1 MTISTAKYSRR
12 VWVNRVMMFLSLFAA
27 VTGIFALTIILT
39 TLFQRGFAGLDADV
53 FTQITP
59 PPGPEPGGGLANAIF
74 GSVFM
79 TGIGVLIAIPLGVL
93 AGTYLAEYGRDAR
106 IAVLIRLVNDVLLSA
121 PSIVVGLFIYEVMV
135 KQMGHFSAWA
145 GAMALAIIAVP
156 VIVRTTEDMLRL
168 IPDPLREAATA
179 LGAPRWHV
187 ISKVAFQAARAG
199 IITGILLAIA
209 RISGETAPLL
219 FTALGNQLWSV
230 DPNAPMASLPVTI
243 YQFAGSPYKNWQE
256 LAWAGALLITAAV
269 LLLNIVARLFRNP
282 EAKR

>member
-1 MTISTAKYSRR
+1 
-12 VWVNRVMMFLSLFAA
+12 
-27 VTGIFALTIILT
+27 
-39 TLFQRGFAGLDADV
+39 
-53 FTQITP
+53 
-59 PPGPEPGGGLANAIF
+59 
-74 GSVFM
+74 
-79 TGIGVLIAIPLGVL
+79 
-93 AGTYLAEYGRDAR
+93 
-106 IAVLIRLVNDVLLSA
+106 LLSA
-121 PSIVVGLFIYEVMV
+121 PSIVIGLFIYQVMV
-135 KQMGHFSAWA
+135 KQMGHFSGWA

-219 FTALGNQLWSV
+219 FTALGNNNWSA

-243 YQFAGSPYKNWQE
+243 FQFAGSPYENWKQ
-256 LAWAGALLITAAV
+256 LAWAGALIITSAV

>member
-1 MTISTAKYSRR
+1 MTVSTAKYDRRLWLSRI
-12 VWVNRVMMFLSLFAA
+12 MMALSLISA
-27 VTGIFALTIILT
+27 VIGILALAIILT
-39 TLFQRGFAGLDADV
+39 TLFQRGFAGINAHV
-53 FTQITP
+53 FTEVTP
-59 PPGPEPGGGLANAIF
+59 PPGAEGGLLNSIY
-74 GSVFM
+74 GSLFM
-79 TGIGVLIAIPLGVL
+79 TGLAVVVAMPLGVL

-106 IAVLIRLVNDVLLSA
+106 VAVLIRLVNDVLLSA
-121 PSIVVGLFIYEVMV
+121 PSIVIGLFIYEVMV
-135 KQMGHFSAWA
+135 KQMGHFSGWA

-219 FTALGNQLWSV
+219 FTSLGNNNWSA

-243 YQFAGSPYKNWQE
+243 FQFAGSPYENWKD
-256 LAWAGALLITAAV
+256 LAWAGALIITTAV

>member
-12 VWVNRVMMFLSLFAA
+12 LLLSRIMMTLSLISAII
-27 VTGIFALTIILT
+27 GIFALTIILT
-39 TLFQRGFAGLDADV
+39 ILFQRGFAGIDQAV
-53 FTQITP
+53 FTEVTP
-59 PPGPEPGGGLANAIF
+59 PPGAEGGGLLNSIY
-74 GSVFM
+74 GSLFM
-79 TGIGVLIAIPLGVL
+79 TGVAVLVAMPLGVL

-106 IAVLIRLVNDVLLSA
+106 VAVLIRLVNDVLLSA
-121 PSIVVGLFIYEVMV
+121 PSIVIGLFIYEVMV
-135 KQMGHFSAWA
+135 RRMGHFSAWA
-145 GAMALAIIAVP
+145 GAMSLAIIAVP

-199 IITGILLAIA
+199 IVTGILLAIA

-219 FTALGNQLWSV
+219 FTALGNNNWSA
-230 DPNAPMASLPVTI
+230 DPNAPMAALPLTI
-243 YQFAGSPYKNWQE
+243 FQFAGSPYENWKE
-256 LAWAGALLITAAV
+256 LAWAGALIITVAV
-269 LLLNIVARLFRNP
+269 LLINIVARLFRSP

>member
-1 MTISTAKYSRR
+1 MA
-12 VWVNRVMMFLSLFAA
+12 LSLISA
-27 VTGIFALTIILT
+27 VIGIFALAIILT
-39 TLFQRGFAGLDADV
+39 TLFQRGFAGINAQV
-53 FTQITP
+53 FTEVTP
-59 PPGPEPGGGLANAIF
+59 PPGAEGGLLNSIY
-74 GSVFM
+74 GSLFM
-79 TGIGVLIAIPLGVL
+79 TGLAVLVAMPLGVL

-106 IAVLIRLVNDVLLSA
+106 VAVLIRLVNDVLLSA
-121 PSIVVGLFIYEVMV
+121 PSIVIGLFIYEVMV
-135 KQMGHFSAWA
+135 KQMGHFSGWA

-219 FTALGNQLWSV
+219 FTALGNNNWSA

-243 YQFAGSPYKNWQE
+243 FQFAGSPYENWKE
-256 LAWAGALLITAAV
+256 LAWAGALIITTAV